1 MWRGGDGARSVAT
14 RLVLTVALLAV
25 LAVWVLVPHVLE
37 GPVLF
42 SLTHDHGVHLGDLA
56 GLAVAAGVA
65 WWLW

>member
-1 MWRGGDGARSVAT
+1 MWRSGDGGRSVAT
-14 RLVLTVALLAV
+14 RVVLTVMLLVV
-25 LAVWVLVPHVLE
+25 LTVWVLVPHPLE

-42 SLTHDHGVHLGDLA
+42 TLSEDHGVHLGDLA